1 MKNKKAML
9 ALIVF
14 IAALLGGCSEEP
26 ARVGLFDRA
35 KVAREKAI
43 FGEVDTLNA
52 EIALLE
58 GLLREKKAEL
68 QEDLREME
76 AEENESLR
84 EEWTSAVEQREA
96 RLNDALNEKF
106 KGFLE
111 EKNRE
116 MKDFIA
122 SVENEANKKLDEITK
137 KAMSPLITETQLVE
151 LEKAAD
157 EVKAQAD
164 EKIKE
169 KDGLIQQDINDILA
183 DSRAAAKRNL
193 DEYAFSLRE
202 KLEAERN
209 RRLREFAEEQLGDD
223 QKKQNDL
230 IARRDALQKDIN
242 ERISKAVEATAKGK
256 KLEIVFSQVFANI
269 KAIDIT
275 GEVIANL
282 LKK

>member
-58 GLLREKKAEL
+58 GLLREKKTEL

-169 KDGLIQQDINDILA
+169 KDGLIQKEINDTLA

-193 DEYAFSLRE
+193 DEYALSLRE